1 MKKVI
6 SFIIAVLMLVGC
18 SYPLKASAEDKI
30 TSSKAIE
37 IAKSAFNL
45 NTEGY
50 NLNQNY
56 IESDNR
62 KIYEL
67 NWYSKKKDGSSIYVS
82 VDAQSGEII
91 NMSMWDGSTY
101 TPKKIP
107 TYSKSSAKTAAEEIV
122 KKLQPDKFK
131 KIRLIDNVNNLY
143 DSNYYSDVYTFY
155 FMRIENGIEVSDN
168 GITVSIDKNNLKIRS
183 YNLNWDSIELS
194 DTSKVID
201 IDKAKEIFKEKLGV
215 ELAYSMSYNSNS
227 KKNTPILVYSLKNG
241 NMPIDAVSGDI
252 IKNGYSTPYV
262 NEQNKEDLKGSG
274 QSGNLT
280 IEEQKVIDVSS
291 KYISKEKAIEIA
303 KGYLPLNEKYKLS
316 SANLYS
322 NSNNDTALWYLYW
335 ESIDS
340 AAKNYNY
347 MNAQIDAVN
356 SEIKSF
362 YYGGSDF
369 DQPSKDKKPSCDK
382 EQAKKIAD
390 DFIMSIY
397 PEKFEQIE
405 YKPTTDYYTVNGENY
420 LPPIYYFTYVR
431 KTDGVTY
438 NFDSITVNVNTY
450 TGKVTGFNMNWSK
463 NLELPS
469 KEGVIDIDKAYDI
482 LFSKLNFSLKFV
494 KCYDYTKSDA
504 KPQIKLAYVLNPF
517 SGIIDANSGSIL
529 DYNGNPVKIQKTPEY
544 TDIKGNPNE
553 NNIKLLSEIGIL
565 KDSDNKFR
573 PNDNILQKDFIK
585 LLVLSIDPY
594 VYNLD
599 DSYEAYY
606 EQAVNKKII
615 SEKEINP
622 ESQVTRQQAA
632 KMIVKALGVGFV
644 ADVTNMYDVSKFKDA
659 NSISSE
665 YKGYVAIS
673 SELKIINSYNNY
685 IYPLKAVNRGEAA
698 TIIVN
703 FLNVNT
709 DSNQ

>member
-6 SFIIAVLMLVGC
+6 SFIIAIFMIVEC
-18 SYPLKASAEDKI
+18 FYPLKASAEDKI

-37 IAKSAFNL
+37 IAKSSFNL

-56 IESDNR
+56 IETNNR
-62 KIYEL
+62 KVYEL
-67 NWYSKKKDGSSIYVS
+67 NWYSKKKDGGSIYVS
-82 VDAQSGEII
+82 VDAKTGEII

-101 TPKKIP
+101 TPRKIP
-107 TYSKSSAKTAAEEIV
+107 KYSKSSAKAAAEEIV
-122 KKLQPDKFK
+122 RKLQPDKFQ
-131 KIRLIDNVNNLY
+131 KIKLIDNVNNIY
-143 DSNYYSDVYTFY
+143 DSDYYSDVYTFY
-155 FMRIENGIEVSDN
+155 FIRIENGIEVSDN
-168 GITVSIDKNNLKIRS
+168 GITVSVDKNSLKIRS
-183 YNLNWDSIELS
+183 YNLNWDNIEIP
-194 DTSKVID
+194 DISKVIG
-201 IDKAKEIFKEKLGV
+201 IDEAKEIFKEKLGL
-215 ELAYSMSYNSNS
+215 ELSYSMSYNANS

-241 NMPIDAVSGDI
+241 NMPIDAFSGDI
-252 IKNGYSTPYV
+252 IKNGYYTPYI
-262 NEQNKEDLKGSG
+262 NGLNKEDSKGSS
-274 QSGNLT
+274 QAGNLT
-280 IEEQKVIDVSS
+280 VEEQKVIDVSS

-303 KGYLPLNEKYKLS
+303 SKYLPLNEKYKLS

-322 NSNNDTALWYLYW
+322 NNNNDTALWYLYW
-335 ESIDS
+335 ENSDPS
-340 AAKNYNY
+340 AKIYNY

-369 DQPSKDKKPSCDK
+369 DQPAKDKKPLYDK
-382 EQAKKIAD
+382 EKAKKIAD

-397 PEKFEQIE
+397 PDKFNQIE
-405 YKPTTDYYTVNGENY
+405 YKETNDYYAFNEENY
-420 LPPIYYFTYVR
+420 VPSIYYFTYIR
-431 KTDGVTY
+431 KTDGITY

-450 TGKVTGFNMNWSK
+450 TGKVTGFSMNWSN

-494 KCYDYTKSDA
+494 KCYDYTKIDNQP
-504 KPQIKLAYVLNPF
+504 KIKLAYVLTPF
-517 SGIIDANSGSIL
+517 SGNMDAKSGSIL
-529 DYNGNPVKIQKTPEY
+529 DYSGNPIKIQKTPEY

-553 NNIKLLSEIGIL
+553 NNIKLLAEIGIL
-565 KDSDNKFR
+565 KGTDNKFR

-585 LLVLSIDPY
+585 LLILSIDPY
-594 VYNLD
+594 SYTLD
-599 DSYEAYY
+599 DSYETYY

-615 SEKEINP
+615 SEKEKNP
-622 ESQVTRQQAA
+622 ESEVTRQQAA
-632 KMIVKALGVGFV
+632 KMIVKALGIGFV
-644 ADVTNMYDVSKFKDA
+644 ADITNMYDISRFKDG
-659 NSISSE
+659 NSISPE

-673 SELKIINSYNNY
+673 SELKVINTNDSY
-685 IYPLKAVNRGEAA
+685 IYPLKSVSRGEAA

-709 DSNQ
+709 DSKE

>member
-1 MKKVI
+1 MKKVL
-6 SFIIAVLMLVGC
+6 SFIMAMILFADC
-18 SYPLKASAEDKI
+18 TYPLKASAEDKI

-62 KIYEL
+62 KIYKL
-67 NWYSKKKDGSSIYVS
+67 NWYSKKKDGSNIYVS

-91 NMSMWDGSTY
+91 NMSMLDGSTY
-101 TPKKIP
+101 TPRRIP
-107 TYSKSSAKTAAEEIV
+107 KYPKSNAKAVAEEIV

-131 KIRLIDNVNNLY
+131 KIKLIDNANNLY
-143 DSNYYSDVYTFY
+143 DSNYYSDVYTFN
-155 FMRIENGIEVSDN
+155 FIRIENNIEVNDN
-168 GITVSIDKNNLKIRS
+168 GITVSVDKNNLKIRN
-183 YNLNWDSIELS
+183 YDLNWDNIEFP
-194 DTSKVID
+194 DTSKTIEID
-201 IDKAKEIFKEKLGV
+201 TAKEIFKEKLGL
-215 ELAYSMSYNSNS
+215 ELSYSMSYNLNS

-241 NMPIDAVSGDI
+241 NVPIDAINGDI
-252 IKNGYSTPYV
+252 IKTGYYTPYI
-262 NEQNKEDLKGSG
+262 NGLSKEEGKSDTLE
-274 QSGNLT
+274 NLST
-280 IEEQKVIDVSS
+280 EEHKIIDASN

-303 KGYLPLNEKYKLS
+303 KMYLPLNEKYKLTN
-316 SANLYS
+316 ANLYS

-335 ESIDS
+335 ENIDS
-340 AAKNYNY
+340 TSKNYNY

-356 SEIKSF
+356 AEVKSF

-369 DQPSKDKKPSCDK
+369 DQLLKDKKPSYDK
-382 EQAKKIAD
+382 DQAKKIAD

-397 PEKFEQIE
+397 PEKFKQIE
-405 YKPTTDYYTVNGENY
+405 YKETNDYYTINKEN
-420 LPPIYYFTYVR
+420 LIPPIYYFTYVR
-431 KTDGVTY
+431 KINGITC

-450 TGKVTGFNMNWSK
+450 TGKVTGFNINWSK

-469 KEGVIDIDKAYDI
+469 KEGAIDINKAYNI
-482 LFSKLNFSLKFV
+482 LFNKLNFSLKYV
-494 KCYDYTKSDA
+494 KCYDYINSDA
-504 KPQIKLAYVLNPF
+504 KPQIKLAYVLTPF
-517 SGIIDANSGSIL
+517 SGIIDAKSGSIL
-529 DYNGNPVKIQKTPEY
+529 DYNGNPIKIQKTPEY
-544 TDIKGNPNE
+544 SDIKGNPNE

-565 KDSDNKFR
+565 KDTDNKFR
-573 PNDNILQKDFIK
+573 PNDNILQKDFVK
-585 LLVLSIDPY
+585 LIILSIDPY
-594 VYNLD
+594 SYNLD

-615 SEKEINP
+615 SEKEISP

-644 ADVTNMYDVSKFKDA
+644 ADVTNMYNVSKFKDA
-659 NSISSE
+659 NSISPE

-673 SELKIINSYNNY
+673 SELKIINGYDNY
-685 IYPLKAVNRGEAA
+685 IYPLKSISRGEAA

-709 DSNQ
+709 DSKE